1 MQVSELQARVTE
13 LAKRPTANNAAF
25 EQQLFD
31 AQRKIA
37 ELDKKA
43 QGWITRAEQAV
54 KLGDEALARAALE
67 RKVEIAQSLR
77 SNVWPLIESRE
88 VKPVVHRVF
97 PLAQAAAAHALME
110 SSTHI
115 GKIMLAVAP

>member
-1 MQVSELQARVTE
+1 VTGST
-13 LAKRPTANNAAF
+13 L
-25 EQQLFD
+25 
-31 AQRKIA
+31 
-37 ELDKKA
+37 
-43 QGWITRAEQAV
+43 RASPV
-54 KLGDEALARAALE
+54 E